1 MSDLLSCP
9 CCGYPTLSARGD
21 FEICLI
27 CWWEDDGQDDHNA
40 DEVFGGPNGR
50 YSLTMA
56 RENFVDHFDMYE
68 AGQGIG
74 VVADP
79 SPERK
84 AILAY
89 LAAVKQGER
98 RHDLRVLQGL
108 LRTESDARRKTM
120 Q

>member
-1 MSDLLSCP
+1 
-9 CCGYPTLSARGD
+9 
-21 FEICLI
+21 
-27 CWWEDDGQDDHNA
+27 
-40 DEVFGGPNGR
+40 
-50 YSLTMA
+50 
-56 RENFVDHFDMYE
+56 MYE